1 MGPDE
6 IFIGIQQDFIFKGYP
21 LWFRPHSVTDIL
33 LEVTDRRGL
42 KDMGGIDR
50 VWTKTI
56 TDILLEFNRASR
68 IEGYGFGFGIFE
80 NYFWRYQ
87 YVK

>member
-6 IFIGIQQDFIFKGYP
+6 IFIGIQQDFFFKGYP
-21 LWFRPHSVTDIL
+21 LWFRPHPVTDML

-42 KDMGGIDR
+42 KDMGRINR

-56 TDILLEFNRASR
+56 TDILLEFTERRGLKDLALVLEYSK
-68 IEGYGFGFGIFE
+68 IISGGI
-80 NYFWRYQ
+80 NT
-87 YVK
+87 

>member
-50 VWTKTI
+50 VWTMTI
-56 TDILLEFNRASR
+56 TDILLEFTERRGLKDLALVLEYSK
-68 IEGYGFGFGIFE
+68 IISGGI
-80 NYFWRYQ
+80 NT
-87 YVK
+87 